1 MAEVDRRIPVILLTG
16 FLGSGKTSL
25 LRQMLQ
31 SPAMA
36 GSAVLINEL
45 GEASLDH
52 FLVEH
57 IAEDISV
64 LAAGCLCCRL
74 RGDLARALRELFQRR
89 LARQIAALDR
99 VVIETTGLAEPAA
112 IIHTLQRDFFLAQRF
127 RLEAVIST
135 ADACHVRQ
143 QLGRHAESLRQI
155 LLADRI
161 VLTKCDLVDSAHQQ
175 ACLAELAALNPG
187 ARLFTSGG
195 AGLPPGL
202 FDGNTW
208 NAQQLPAQAGI
219 WLQEFAAATQ
229 ARASGVF
236 SAPASPHAAQISSH
250 VLRFAQPLD
259 AADFSL
265 SMDNLLATHG
275 EKLLRLKG
283 LLAFAGQPG
292 GRIVQCVQ
300 HLRYPDISFAD
311 WPDADPTSRL
321 VCITAGLP
329 RAQLASAFAA
339 CAPD

>member
-31 SPAMA
+31 SAAMA

-74 RGDLARALRELFQRR
+74 RGDLARALRQLFQRR

-135 ADACHVRQ
+135 ADACHIQQ

-155 LLADRI
+155 VLADRI
-161 VLTKCDLVDSAHQQ
+161 VLTKCDQVDSAHQQ

-187 ARLFTSGG
+187 ARLFASAGT
-195 AGLPPGL
+195 GLPPGL
-202 FDGNTW
+202 FDGDAW
-208 NAQQLPAQAGI
+208 DAQQLPAQASV
-219 WLQEFAAATQ
+219 WLGELATATQ
-229 ARASGVF
+229 ARASSVF
-236 SAPASPHAAQISSH
+236 SAPTSPHAAQISSH

-259 AADFSL
+259 AAAFSL
-265 SMDNLLATHG
+265 AMDQLLATHG
-275 EKLLRLKG
+275 NKLLRLKG
-283 LLAFAGQPG
+283 LLAFKGQPG
-292 GRIVQCVQ
+292 GRIVHCVQ
-300 HLRYPDISFAD
+300 HLRYPDILFGT
-311 WPDADPTSRL
+311 WPDTDPASRL
-321 VCITAGLP
+321 VCISEGLS
-329 RAQLASAFAA
+329 RTQLEAAFAA